1 MAEDSVGQIGLDLVV
16 NEGSFQRQMA
26 GIQNLARKAGAALA
40 GAFAV
45 KKIVDFGKQCLE
57 LGSDLTEVQNV
68 VDVTFP
74 HMTAQ
79 VDEFAKKAIHSFG
92 LSETMA
98 KQYSG
103 TYGAMAKA
111 FGFTEKAAYDMG
123 TTLAGLS
130 GDVASFY
137 NRSQDEAYTK
147 LKSVFTGE
155 TESLKDLGVV
165 MTQTALDSYALAN
178 GFGKTTSAMTEAEKV
193 SLRYQFVQSQLSAA
207 TGDFAR
213 TSDSWANQCRI
224 LSLQI
229 QSTMATVG
237 QGLINLF
244 TPIIKIV
251 NVVIG
256 KIATLANAFKAF
268 TELITGNKSSG
279 SSSISAPVSDLGS
292 AADTATGGLSDAS
305 NAANGLSD
313 STNGVGKAAK
323 KAAKEMRSLMGF
335 DSINKLTEQTDSSGE
350 GSSGGGAPSGGG
362 SSLGSAVDF
371 GNLAKGD
378 TEVDKMDKRLQALIE
393 RCKELAAL
401 FKKGFQIGFG
411 DSEKKIKSIQK
422 SIQSIKESLLG
433 IFMNKSVEQAADSL
447 ANSVALN
454 LGKITGSVASIGLSI
469 TDNLFGGL
477 ERYLQ
482 QNGAGLKQK
491 IIAIFNISSDLA
503 NLAGDIAVAVAGIFD
518 IFTTP
523 TAKQITADLIG
534 LFTDGFLGVK
544 IAGLAFVR
552 DVASVIITPI
562 VNNVDK
568 IKRAFENI
576 LAPIRTV
583 LDTLYTSLKT
593 TFAEIGTVYN
603 AHVKPMVDSFAAGIS
618 SLVGTVLDG
627 FNTYIAPVLQKLA
640 KEFDSMWRNHVQPAI
655 NSIIEL
661 VGSVAD
667 CVKSAW
673 ENVFQPLAQWII
685 STIIPVIA
693 PIFEAFGTAVIEIF
707 GKVADVVKSVTDALG
722 TFAEWCGNNQGVI
735 EGVTIAVTAF
745 FAAWKTVEFM
755 SFIQQA
761 GGIQGAFEAV
771 KAGAVAL
778 VGAFQS
784 LTVAKIADAAQTV
797 YLNLLYAKDFVVS
810 VAQGVA
816 SLVEMAAQIAVT
828 TAAKI
833 ADAAAQAAMTAA
845 TVVWNGV
852 CALATTA
859 TTALGVAFN
868 ILTGPIGAVV
878 LAIGVAIAA
887 GVAIYKN
894 WDTIKA
900 KAIQIWGAIRDWFEK
915 TINKIKEVFKGLW
928 KGIKETF
935 KDVGTWFKDKFTKA
949 FNGIKEAFKTT
960 KTFFKGVWGGIKDA
974 FGNIADWFKGKF
986 SAAWQAVK
994 DVFSSGGAVFEGIKD
1009 GILDGLKAVI
1019 NALIRGINSVITI
1032 PFNGINS
1039 ALSGLKNISI
1049 LDHQP
1054 FSWLPTISIPQIPEL
1069 AQGGFVRKNTPQL
1082 AMIGDN
1088 RHQGEVVAPED
1099 KLREMAMEAVKAAGT
1114 GGISRVELEQVINSA
1129 VMRIVSALMGMGFYV
1144 DGEQMARVQRS
1155 AAQAVDTRFNPVE
1168 VG

>member
-1 MAEDSVGQIGLDLVV
+1 MAEDSV
-16 NEGSFQRQMA
+16 A
-26 GIQNLARKAGAALA
+26 GISFDLSFDGKKLVSGINDSCAKIKAKFEQSFSQAAQKSTEAIKSGSEDINRILGETERSAKSKAAAIAAIYKKEGYSSSDAFKEAWKHIERNSQSGSENAKKSIKGIGEQAKKTSQGMDDSFSEGLQNVNAKFSSFVKKIGAALA

-79 VDEFAKKAIHSFG
+79 ADEFAKKAIHNFG

-224 LSLQI
+224 LSLQV

-279 SSSISAPVSDLGS
+279 SSTISDLGS
-292 AADTATGGLSDAS
+292 AADTASGGLTDAS
-305 NAANGLSD
+305 NAADGLSD

-335 DSINKLTEQTDSSGE
+335 DSINKLSEQTDSSGS
-350 GSSGGGAPSGGG
+350 GSSGGGGASGGG
-362 SSLGSAVDF
+362 GSLGSAVDF
-371 GNLAKGD
+371 GNLAQGD

-433 IFMNKSVEQAADSL
+433 IFMDKSVEQAADSL

-627 FNTYIAPVLQKLA
+627 FNTYIAPVLQELA
-640 KEFDSMWRNHVQPAI
+640 NQFSTMWSEHVQPAL
-655 NSIIEL
+655 SEFVELFGKLADAVKTVWDESLQPFLQWCAQEFAPTLAPIIKKIGTL
-661 VGSVAD
+661 FIDVLG
-667 CVKSAW
+667 
-673 ENVFQPLAQWII
+673 
-685 STIIPVIA
+685 VIA
-693 PIFEAFGTAVIEIF
+693 DTVSDII
-707 GKVADVVKSVTDALG
+707 DA
-722 TFAEWCGNNQGVI
+722 I
-735 EGVTIAVTAF
+735 
-745 FAAWKTVEFM
+745 
-755 SFIQQA
+755 
-761 GGIQGAFEAV
+761 GGIITFLTGVFTGNWKLAWSGVETFLKSTWNAIVTFLKGIWTAITKVFEPVNTWFKNKFTEAYKGITGAF
-771 KAGAVAL
+771 K
-778 VGAFQS
+778 S
-784 LTVAKIADAAQTV
+784 I
-797 YLNLLYAKDFVVS
+797 
-810 VAQGVA
+810 
-816 SLVEMAAQIAVT
+816 
-828 TAAKI
+828 
-833 ADAAAQAAMTAA
+833 
-845 TVVWNGV
+845 
-852 CALATTA
+852 
-859 TTALGVAFN
+859 
-868 ILTGPIGAVV
+868 
-878 LAIGVAIAA
+878 
-887 GVAIYKN
+887 
-894 WDTIKA
+894 
-900 KAIQIWGAIRDWFEK
+900 
-915 TINKIKEVFKGLW
+915 
-928 KGIKETF
+928 
-935 KDVGTWFKDKFTKA
+935 GTWFKDRYKNVTDAFKNVGTWFDTAFTKA
-949 FNGIKEAFKTT
+949 YKKVTDAFKNT
-960 KTFFKGVWGGIKDA
+960 KTFFGSVWSGIKSA

-1114 GGISRVELEQVINSA
+1114 GGISRAELEQIINSA

>member
-1 MAEDSVGQIGLDLVV
+1 
-16 NEGSFQRQMA
+16 
-26 GIQNLARKAGAALA
+26 
-40 GAFAV
+40 
-45 KKIVDFGKQCLE
+45 
-57 LGSDLTEVQNV
+57 
-68 VDVTFP
+68 
-74 HMTAQ
+74 
-79 VDEFAKKAIHSFG
+79 
-92 LSETMA
+92 
-98 KQYSG
+98 
-103 TYGAMAKA
+103 
-111 FGFTEKAAYDMG
+111 
-123 TTLAGLS
+123 
-130 GDVASFY
+130 
-137 NRSQDEAYTK
+137 
-147 LKSVFTGE
+147 
-155 TESLKDLGVV
+155 

-279 SSSISAPVSDLGS
+279 SSTISDLGS
-292 AADTATGGLSDAS
+292 VADTAAGGLTDAS
-305 NAANGLSD
+305 NAADGLSD

-335 DSINKLTEQTDSSGE
+335 DSINKLSEQTDSSGS
-350 GSSGGGAPSGGG
+350 GSSGGGGASGGG
-362 SSLGSAVDF
+362 GSLGSAMNF
-371 GNLAKGD
+371 GNLAQGD

-433 IFMNKSVEQAADSL
+433 IFMDKSVEQAADSL

-568 IKRAFENI
+568 IKQAFENI
-576 LAPIRTV
+576 LAPIQTV

-593 TFAEIGTVYN
+593 TFSEIGTVYN

-661 VGSVAD
+661 IGAVAD

-673 ENVFQPLAQWII
+673 ENVFQPWAQWVI
-685 STIIPVIA
+685 STIMPVIA

-761 GGIQGAFEAV
+761 GEIQGAFEAV

-784 LTVAKIADAAQTV
+784 LTVAKIADAAETV
-797 YLNLLYAKDFVVS
+797 YLNLLYAKDFVAS

-852 CALATTA
+852 CALATAA

-878 LAIGVAIAA
+878 LAIGVAVAA

-894 WDTIKA
+894 WDTIKE
-900 KAIQIWGAIRDWFEK
+900 KAIQIWGAIRDWFQK
-915 TINKIKEVFKGLW
+915 TINKIKEFFKGLW
-928 KGIKETF
+928 SGIKETF
-935 KDVGTWFKDKFTKA
+935 KDVGTWFKSKFTSA
-949 FNGIKEAFKTT
+949 FNGIKESFKSA
-960 KTFFKGVWGGIKDA
+960 KTFFKGVWDGIKEA

-1114 GGISRVELEQVINSA
+1114 GGISRAELEQIINSA

>member
-1 MAEDSVGQIGLDLVV
+1 MAEDSAGQIGLDLVV

-26 GIQNLARKAGAALA
+26 GIQNLAKKAGAALA

-45 KKIVDFGKQCLE
+45 KKIVDFGKKCLE
-57 LGSDLTEVQNV
+57 LGSDLSEVQNV

-74 HMTAQ
+74 HMAAQ
-79 VDEFAKKAIHSFG
+79 VDEFAKKAAQSFG

-98 KQYSG
+98 KQYTG

-123 TTLAGLS
+123 TTLTGLA

-137 NRSQDEAYTK
+137 NLSQDEAYTK
-147 LKSVFTGE
+147 IKSVFTGE

-193 SLRYQFVQSQLSAA
+193 FLRYQFVQSQLAAA

-224 LSLQI
+224 LSLQV

-279 SSSISAPVSDLGS
+279 SSTISDLGS
-292 AADTATGGLSDAS
+292 AADTAAGGLADAS
-305 NAANGLSD
+305 NAADGLSD

-335 DSINKLTEQTDSSGE
+335 DSINKLSEQTDSSGS
-350 GSSGGGAPSGGG
+350 GSSGGGGTSGGG
-362 SSLGSAVDF
+362 GSLGSAVDF
-371 GNLAKGD
+371 GNLAQGD
-378 TEVDKMDKRLQALIE
+378 TEVDKMDKRLQALIN

-422 SIQSIKESLLG
+422 SIQTIKESLLD
-433 IFMNKSVEQAADSL
+433 IFMDKNVEQAADSL

-503 NLAGDIAVAVAGIFD
+503 SLAGDIAVAVAGIFD

-568 IKRAFENI
+568 IKQVFENI
-576 LAPIRTV
+576 LAPIQTV

-593 TFAEIGTVYN
+593 TFSEIGTVYN

-618 SLVGTVLDG
+618 GLVGTVLDG

-640 KEFDSMWRNHVQPAI
+640 NQFSTMWSEHVQPAL
-655 NSIIEL
+655 SKFIEL
-661 VGSVAD
+661 FGQLAD
-667 CVKSAW
+667 AVKTVWDESL
-673 ENVFQPLAQWII
+673 QPFLQWCAQKFAPTLAPII
-685 STIIPVIA
+685 KKIGTLFIDVLGVIA
-693 PIFEAFGTAVIEIF
+693 DTVSDII
-707 GKVADVVKSVTDALG
+707 DA
-722 TFAEWCGNNQGVI
+722 I
-735 EGVTIAVTAF
+735 
-745 FAAWKTVEFM
+745 
-755 SFIQQA
+755 
-761 GGIQGAFEAV
+761 GGIITF
-771 KAGAVAL
+771 
-778 VGAFQS
+778 
-784 LTVAKIADAAQTV
+784 
-797 YLNLLYAKDFVVS
+797 
-810 VAQGVA
+810 
-816 SLVEMAAQIAVT
+816 
-828 TAAKI
+828 
-833 ADAAAQAAMTAA
+833 
-845 TVVWNGV
+845 
-852 CALATTA
+852 
-859 TTALGVAFN
+859 
-868 ILTGPIGAVV
+868 LTGVFTGNWK
-878 LAIGVAIAA
+878 LAWSGV
-887 GVAIYKN
+887 
-894 WDTIKA
+894 
-900 KAIQIWGAIRDWFEK
+900 
-915 TINKIKEVFKGLW
+915 
-928 KGIKETF
+928 ETF
-935 KDVGTWFKDKFTKA
+935 LKSTWNAIVTFLKGMWTAITKVFEPVNTWFKDKFTAAYK
-949 FNGIKEAFKTT
+949 GVTGAFKSIGTWFKDRYKDVTDAFKNASTWFGTTFTKAYKKVTDAFKNT
-960 KTFFKGVWGGIKDA
+960 KTFFGSVWSGIKSA
-974 FGNIADWFKGKF
+974 FGNISDWFKTEF

-1049 LDHQP
+1049 LDHYP
-1054 FSWLPTISIPQIPEL
+1054 FSWLPTISVPQIPQL
-1069 AQGGFVRKNTPQL
+1069 AEGGFVRKNTPQL

-1099 KLREMAMEAVKAAGT
+1099 KLREMAMEAVKAAGA
-1114 GGISRVELEQVINSA
+1114 GGISRAELEQIINNA

-1155 AAQAVDTRFNPVE
+1155 AAQAVDARYNPVE

>member
-26 GIQNLARKAGAALA
+26 GIQNLAKKAGAALA

-57 LGSDLTEVQNV
+57 LGSDLSEVQNV

-79 VDEFAKKAIHSFG
+79 VDEFAKKAAQSFG

-123 TTLAGLS
+123 TTLTGLA
-130 GDVASFY
+130 GDVVSFY

-193 SLRYQFVQSQLSAA
+193 SLRYQFVQSQLAA
-207 TGDFAR
+207 AAGDFAR

-224 LSLQI
+224 LSLQV
-229 QSTMATVG
+229 QSTMATIG

-279 SSSISAPVSDLGS
+279 SSTISAPVSDLGS
-292 AADTATGGLSDAS
+292 AADTATGGLTDAS
-305 NAANGLSD
+305 NAADGLSD

-335 DSINKLTEQTDSSGE
+335 DSINKLSEQTDSSGS
-350 GSSGGGAPSGGG
+350 GSSGGGGASGGG
-362 SSLGSAVDF
+362 GSLGSAVDF
-371 GNLAKGD
+371 GNLAQGD

-433 IFMNKSVEQAADSL
+433 IFMDKSVEQAADSL

-576 LAPIRTV
+576 LAPIQTV

-673 ENVFQPLAQWII
+673 ENVFQPLAQWVI
-685 STIIPVIA
+685 STIMPVIA

-797 YLNLLYAKDFVVS
+797 YLNLLYAKDFVAS

-852 CALATTA
+852 CALATAA

-868 ILTGPIGAVV
+868 ILTSPIGAVV
-878 LAIGVAIAA
+878 LAIGVAVAA

-894 WDTIKA
+894 WDTIKE
-900 KAIQIWGAIRDWFEK
+900 KAIQIWGAIRDWFQK
-915 TINKIKEVFKGLW
+915 TINKIKEFFKGLW
-928 KGIKETF
+928 SGIKETF
-935 KDVGTWFKDKFTKA
+935 KDVGTWFKSKFTSA

-1114 GGISRVELEQVINSA
+1114 GGISRAELEQIINSA

>member
-1 MAEDSVGQIGLDLVV
+1 MAEDSAGQIGLDLVV

-79 VDEFAKKAIHSFG
+79 VDEFAKKAAQSFG

-279 SSSISAPVSDLGS
+279 SSTISDLGS
-292 AADTATGGLSDAS
+292 VADTAAGGLTDAS
-305 NAANGLSD
+305 NAADGLSD

-335 DSINKLTEQTDSSGE
+335 DSINKLSEQTDSSGS
-350 GSSGGGAPSGGG
+350 GSSGGDGASGGG
-362 SSLGSAVDF
+362 GSLGSAVDF
-371 GNLAKGD
+371 GNLAQGD

-433 IFMNKSVEQAADSL
+433 IFMDKSVEQAADSL

-568 IKRAFENI
+568 IKQAFENI
-576 LAPIRTV
+576 LAPIQTV

-661 VGSVAD
+661 IGAVAD

-673 ENVFQPLAQWII
+673 ENVFQPWAQWVI
-685 STIIPVIA
+685 STIMPVIA

-784 LTVAKIADAAQTV
+784 LTVAKIADAAETV
-797 YLNLLYAKDFVVS
+797 YLNLLYAKDFVAS

-852 CALATTA
+852 CALATAA

-878 LAIGVAIAA
+878 LAIGVAVAA

-894 WDTIKA
+894 WDTIKE
-900 KAIQIWGAIRDWFEK
+900 KAIQIWGAIRDWFQK
-915 TINKIKEVFKGLW
+915 TINKIKEFFKGLW
-928 KGIKETF
+928 SGIKETF
-935 KDVGTWFKDKFTKA
+935 KDVGTWFKSKFTSA
-949 FNGIKEAFKTT
+949 FNGIKESFKSA
-960 KTFFKGVWGGIKDA
+960 KTFFKGVWDGIKGA

-1114 GGISRVELEQVINSA
+1114 GGISRAELEQIINSA

>member
-1 MAEDSVGQIGLDLVV
+1 MAEDSAGQIGLDLVV

-26 GIQNLARKAGAALA
+26 GIQNLAKKAGAALA

-57 LGSDLTEVQNV
+57 LGSDLSEVQNV

-79 VDEFAKKAIHSFG
+79 VDEFAKKAFKSFG

-123 TTLAGLS
+123 TTLSGLA

-155 TESLKDLGVV
+155 TESLKDLGIV

-193 SLRYQFVQSQLSAA
+193 SLRYQFVQNQLAAA

-224 LSLQI
+224 LSLQV

-279 SSSISAPVSDLGS
+279 SSTISAPVSDLGS
-292 AADTATGGLSDAS
+292 AADTATGGLTDAS

-335 DSINKLTEQTDSSGE
+335 DSINKLTEQTDSSGG
-350 GSSGGGAPSGGG
+350 GSSGGGGASGGG
-362 SSLGSAVDF
+362 SLGSAVDF

-378 TEVDKMDKRLQALIE
+378 TEVDKMDKRLQALIK

-411 DSEKKIKSIQK
+411 DSEKKIKSIQE
-422 SIQSIKESLLG
+422 SIKGIGKSLQD
-433 IFMNKSVEQAADSL
+433 IFTDTKVVQAANSL

-469 TDNLFGGL
+469 ADNLFGGVQ
-477 ERYLQ
+477 RFLQ

-503 NLAGDIAVAVAGIFD
+503 DLSGDLSTAVASIFD

-523 TAKQITADLIG
+523 AAKQITADLIG

-552 DVASVIITPI
+552 DVATVIVTPI
-562 VNNVDK
+562 TSNVDK
-568 IKRAFENI
+568 IRQAFENI
-576 LAPIRTV
+576 LSPIQTI
-583 LDTLYTSLKT
+583 LSTLYTSLKT
-593 TFAEIGTVYN
+593 TFSQIGTVYN
-603 AHVKPMVDSFAAGIS
+603 THVKPMVDSFASGIS

-685 STIIPVIA
+685 SAIIPVIA
-693 PIFEAFGTAVIEIF
+693 PIFETFGTAAIEIF
-707 GKVADVVKSVTDALG
+707 GKMADAVKGVMDTLG
-722 TFAEWCGNNQGVI
+722 TFAEWCGNNKGVI

-745 FAAWKTVEFM
+745 FAAWKTVEFL

-761 GGIQGAFEAV
+761 GGIQGAFETV
-771 KAGAVAL
+771 KTGAIALAGA
-778 VGAFQS
+778 FKS
-784 LTVAKIADAAQTV
+784 LTIAKVKDAAETV
-797 YLNLLYAKDFVVS
+797 YLNLLYAKDFVAS
-810 VAQGVA
+810 VAKGVA
-816 SLVEMAAQIAVT
+816 SLIKLAAQIAVN

-915 TINKIKEVFKGLW
+915 TINKIKEFFKGLW

-974 FGNIADWFKGKF
+974 FGNIADWFKEKF

-1009 GILDGLKAVI
+1009 GILESLKSVI
-1019 NALIRGINSVITI
+1019 NALIRGINSVVSI

-1039 ALSGLKNISI
+1039 ALSGLKGVNI
-1049 LDHQP
+1049 LGHYP
-1054 FSWLPTISIPQIPEL
+1054 FDWLPTISVPQIPEL
-1069 AQGGFVRKNTPQL
+1069 AKGGFVEKNTPQL
-1082 AMIGDN
+1082 ALIGDN

-1114 GGISRVELEQVINSA
+1114 GGISRAELEQIINSA

>member
-1 MAEDSVGQIGLDLVV
+1 MAEDSAGQIGLDLVV

-26 GIQNLARKAGAALA
+26 GIQNLAKKAGAALA

-57 LGSDLTEVQNV
+57 LGSDLSEVQNV

-79 VDEFAKKAIHSFG
+79 VDEFAKKAAQSFG

-123 TTLAGLS
+123 TTLTGLT

-137 NRSQDEAYTK
+137 NLNQSEAYTK

-193 SLRYQFVQSQLSAA
+193 SLRYQFVQNQLAAA

-224 LSLQI
+224 LSLQV

-251 NVVIG
+251 NMVIG

-279 SSSISAPVSDLGS
+279 SSTISAPVSDLGS
-292 AADTATGGLSDAS
+292 AADTATGGLTDAS
-305 NAANGLSD
+305 NAADGLSD

-335 DSINKLTEQTDSSGE
+335 DSINKLTEQTDSSGG
-350 GSSGGGAPSGGG
+350 GSSGGGGASGGG
-362 SSLGSAVDF
+362 GSLGSAVDF

-378 TEVDKMDKRLQALIE
+378 TEVDKVDKRLQALIK

-411 DSEKKIKSIQK
+411 DSEKKIRSIQE
-422 SIQSIKESLLG
+422 SIKG
-433 IFMNKSVEQAADSL
+433 IGKTLQDIFTDTKVVQAANSL

-469 TDNLFGGL
+469 ADNLFGGVQ
-477 ERYLQ
+477 RFLQ
-482 QNGAGLKQK
+482 QNSAGLKQK

-503 NLAGDIAVAVAGIFD
+503 DLSGDLSTAVASIFD
-518 IFTTP
+518 IFTTQA
-523 TAKQITADLIG
+523 AKQITADLIG

-552 DVASVIITPI
+552 DVATVIVTPI
-562 VNNVDK
+562 TSNVDK
-568 IKRAFENI
+568 IRQAFENI
-576 LAPIRTV
+576 LSPIQTI
-583 LDTLYTSLKT
+583 LSTLYTSLKT
-593 TFAEIGTVYN
+593 TFSQIGTVYN
-603 AHVKPMVDSFAAGIS
+603 THVKPMVDSFASGIS

-627 FNTYIAPVLQKLA
+627 FNTYIAPVLQELA
-640 KEFDSMWRNHVQPAI
+640 NQFSAMWSEHVQPAL
-655 NSIIEL
+655 NKFVEL
-661 VGSVAD
+661 FGKLAD
-667 CVKSAW
+667 AVNTIWNESL
-673 ENVFQPLAQWII
+673 QPFLQWCAQKFAPTLA
-685 STIIPVIA
+685 PVIKMIGTLFIDVLGVIA
-693 PIFEAFGTAVIEIF
+693 DTVSDIIDAIGGIITFLTGVFTGNWTLAWSGVETFLKNIWNAIVTFLKGIWTAITKVFEPVNTWFKNKFAAAYKGITEAF
-707 GKVADVVKSVTDALG
+707 KS
-722 TFAEWCGNNQGVI
+722 I
-735 EGVTIAVTAF
+735 
-745 FAAWKTVEFM
+745 
-755 SFIQQA
+755 
-761 GGIQGAFEAV
+761 
-771 KAGAVAL
+771 
-778 VGAFQS
+778 
-784 LTVAKIADAAQTV
+784 
-797 YLNLLYAKDFVVS
+797 
-810 VAQGVA
+810 
-816 SLVEMAAQIAVT
+816 
-828 TAAKI
+828 
-833 ADAAAQAAMTAA
+833 
-845 TVVWNGV
+845 
-852 CALATTA
+852 
-859 TTALGVAFN
+859 
-868 ILTGPIGAVV
+868 
-878 LAIGVAIAA
+878 
-887 GVAIYKN
+887 
-894 WDTIKA
+894 
-900 KAIQIWGAIRDWFEK
+900 
-915 TINKIKEVFKGLW
+915 
-928 KGIKETF
+928 
-935 KDVGTWFKDKFTKA
+935 GTWFKERYKDVTDAFKNAGTWFGTTFTEAYK
-949 FNGIKEAFKTT
+949 KVTEAFKTT
-960 KTFFKGVWGGIKDA
+960 KTFFKGVWGGIKEA
-974 FGNIADWFKGKF
+974 FGNIADWFKEKF

-1009 GILDGLKAVI
+1009 GILESLKSVI
-1019 NALIRGINSVITI
+1019 NALIRGINSVVSI

-1039 ALSGLKNISI
+1039 ALSGLKGVNI
-1049 LDHQP
+1049 LGHYP
-1054 FSWLPTISIPQIPEL
+1054 FDWLPTISVPQIPEL
-1069 AQGGFVRKNTPQL
+1069 ANGGFVEKNTPQL
-1082 AMIGDN
+1082 ALIGDN

-1114 GGISRVELEQVINSA
+1114 GGISRAELEQIINSA
-1129 VMRIVSALMGMGFYV
+1129 VMRIVSALMELGFYV

>member
-16 NEGSFQRQMA
+16 NEDSFQRQMA
-26 GIQNLARKAGAALA
+26 GIQNLAKKAGAALA

-57 LGSDLTEVQNV
+57 LGSDLSEVQNV

-193 SLRYQFVQSQLSAA
+193 SLRYQFVQNQLAAA

-224 LSLQI
+224 LSLRV

-279 SSSISAPVSDLGS
+279 SSTISAPVSDLGS
-292 AADTATGGLSDAS
+292 AADTATGGLTDAS

-335 DSINKLTEQTDSSGE
+335 DSINKLTEQTDSSGG
-350 GSSGGGAPSGGG
+350 GSSGGGGASGGG
-362 SSLGSAVDF
+362 GSLGSAVDF

-378 TEVDKMDKRLQALIE
+378 TEVDKVDKRLQALIK

-411 DSEKKIKSIQK
+411 DSEKKIRSIQE
-422 SIQSIKESLLG
+422 SIKGIGKSLQD
-433 IFMNKSVEQAADSL
+433 IFTDTKVVQAANSL

-469 TDNLFGGL
+469 ADNLFGGVQ
-477 ERYLQ
+477 RFLQ

-503 NLAGDIAVAVAGIFD
+503 DLSGDLSTAVASIFD

-523 TAKQITADLIG
+523 VAKQITADLIG

-552 DVASVIITPI
+552 DVATVIVTPI
-562 VNNVDK
+562 VNNVDR
-568 IKRAFENI
+568 IKQGFENI
-576 LAPIRTV
+576 LAPIQTV
-583 LDTLYTSLKT
+583 LSTLYTSMQT
-593 TFAEIGTVYN
+593 TFSDIGTVYSD
-603 AHVKPMVDSFAAGIS
+603 HVKPMVDSFASGIS

-627 FNTYIAPVLQKLA
+627 FNTYIAPVLQELA
-640 KEFDSMWRNHVQPAI
+640 NQFSAMWSEHVQPAL
-655 NSIIEL
+655 NKFVEL
-661 VGSVAD
+661 FGKLAD
-667 CVKSAW
+667 AVNTIWNESL
-673 ENVFQPLAQWII
+673 QPFLQWCAQKFTPTLA
-685 STIIPVIA
+685 PVIKNIGTLFIDVLGVIA
-693 PIFEAFGTAVIEIF
+693 DTVSDIIDAIGGIITFLTGVFTGNWKLAWSGVETFLKNTWNAIVTFLKGIWTAITKVFEPVNTWFKNKFAAAYKGITEAF
-707 GKVADVVKSVTDALG
+707 K
-722 TFAEWCGNNQGVI
+722 
-735 EGVTIAVTAF
+735 
-745 FAAWKTVEFM
+745 
-755 SFIQQA
+755 
-761 GGIQGAFEAV
+761 
-771 KAGAVAL
+771 
-778 VGAFQS
+778 
-784 LTVAKIADAAQTV
+784 
-797 YLNLLYAKDFVVS
+797 
-810 VAQGVA
+810 
-816 SLVEMAAQIAVT
+816 
-828 TAAKI
+828 
-833 ADAAAQAAMTAA
+833 
-845 TVVWNGV
+845 
-852 CALATTA
+852 
-859 TTALGVAFN
+859 N
-868 ILTGPIGAVV
+868 I
-878 LAIGVAIAA
+878 
-887 GVAIYKN
+887 
-894 WDTIKA
+894 
-900 KAIQIWGAIRDWFEK
+900 
-915 TINKIKEVFKGLW
+915 
-928 KGIKETF
+928 
-935 KDVGTWFKDKFTKA
+935 GTWFKERYKDVTDAFKNASTWFGTTFTKA
-949 FNGIKEAFKTT
+949 YNKVTEAFKNT
-960 KTFFKGVWGGIKDA
+960 KAFFKGVWGGIKDA
-974 FGNIADWFKGKF
+974 FGNIADWFEGKF
-986 SAAWQAVK
+986 SAAWKAVK
-994 DVFSSGGAVFEGIKD
+994 DVFSSGGAVFEGIRD
-1009 GILDGLKAVI
+1009 GILESLKSVI
-1019 NALIRGINSVITI
+1019 NALIRGINSVVSI

-1039 ALSGLKNISI
+1039 ALSGLKGVNI
-1049 LDHQP
+1049 LGHYP
-1054 FSWLPTISIPQIPEL
+1054 FDWLPTISVPQIPEL
-1069 AQGGFVRKNTPQL
+1069 ANGGFVEKNTPQL
-1082 AMIGDN
+1082 ALIGDN

-1114 GGISRVELEQVINSA
+1114 GGISRAELEQIINSA
-1129 VMRIVSALMGMGFYV
+1129 VMRIVSALMGLGFYV